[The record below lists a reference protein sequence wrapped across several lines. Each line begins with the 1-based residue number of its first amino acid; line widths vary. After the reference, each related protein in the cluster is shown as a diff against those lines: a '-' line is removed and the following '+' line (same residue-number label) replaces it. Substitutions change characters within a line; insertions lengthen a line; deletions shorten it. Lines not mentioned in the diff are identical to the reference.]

1 MCLSEY
7 RVLSIVLDTS
17 DILVNKPDVVPT
29 FMQSTV
35 LSHEER
41 HAN

>member
-17 DILVNKPDVVPT
+17 GILVNKPHVVPT
-29 FMQSTV
+29 FMQLRV
-35 LSHEER
+35 LSHGER
-41 HAN
+41 HVN

>member
-1 MCLSEY
+1 MCLNEY

-17 DILVNKPDVVPT
+17 DILVNKPDVVPA

-35 LSHEER
+35 LSHGER
-41 HAN
+41 HVN